1 MSIHFIANG
10 IWAQEI
16 RLQTDFK
23 SMDMKI
29 DTLVG
34 VNNFPKTQMFKNPI
48 DIMGLYM
55 YHSAH
60 I

>member
-34 VNNFPKTQMFKNPI
+34 VNNFPKTQMPLGAYLINNKRFCT
-48 DIMGLYM
+48 
-55 YHSAH
+55 
-60 I
+60 